1 MRNILIFLTKY
12 SPLFVFIV
20 LELIALNLIINYN
33 NRQKEIFLYSS
44 NLVSAFMLKEY
55 NKYLDYF
62 KLADINKRLKDENAL
77 LFENYYNQKYREI
90 PRYEN
95 SDSIVQIYSVI
106 PAGVC
111 NKSIDKRNNRITI
124 DRGSSAGIQKGMG
137 VIDAKGIIGV
147 VNMVNENFSSII
159 PLNNTVS
166 RTSVAVKNKEYF
178 GILKWEP
185 YDYRYCTLTTIPKHA
200 NIKVGDSIITSG
212 FSTIYPKGIYLGK
225 IEKIGQEQGT
235 TYLNIRVRL
244 VNDLALTRDVYIID
258 NKEKIERQKI
268 ESQ

>member
-90 PRYEN
+90 CALW
-95 SDSIVQIYSVI
+95 SGLFS
-106 PAGVC
+106 GV
-111 NKSIDKRNNRITI
+111 NRFDVT
-124 DRGSSAGIQKGMG
+124 
-137 VIDAKGIIGV
+137 
-147 VNMVNENFSSII
+147 
-159 PLNNTVS
+159 P
-166 RTSVAVKNKEYF
+166 
-178 GILKWEP
+178 
-185 YDYRYCTLTTIPKHA
+185 
-200 NIKVGDSIITSG
+200 
-212 FSTIYPKGIYLGK
+212 
-225 IEKIGQEQGT
+225 EK
-235 TYLNIRVRL
+235 
-244 VNDLALTRDVYIID
+244 A
-258 NKEKIERQKI
+258 
-268 ESQ
+268 